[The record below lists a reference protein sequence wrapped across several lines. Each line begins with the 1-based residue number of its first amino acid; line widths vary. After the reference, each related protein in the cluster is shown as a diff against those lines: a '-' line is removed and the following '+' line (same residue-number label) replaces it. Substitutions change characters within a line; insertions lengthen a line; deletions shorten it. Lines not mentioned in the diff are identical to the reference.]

1 MTNTVT
7 AVKIDVNG
15 QATIV
20 ELQADGQGVGKAVR
34 EALDCRNFD
43 VVRLAPGLD
52 MWIDDEGLFT
62 DDPEVNR
69 VATRIARSYGL
80 RWQPYVGT
88 VVFASSDQEGETQ
101 SLSEDQVA
109 ALVNTADFGG
119 LLVLDASRDAAN
131 GAGVVA

>member
-20 ELQADGQGVGKAVR
+20 ELQADGQGVGKAFR

-62 DDPEVNR
+62 DNPEVNR

-88 VVFASSDQEGETQ
+88 VVFASSDQEGETH

-119 LLVLDASRDAAN
+119 LLVLDASRDATN
-131 GAGVVA
+131 DTKVVA

>member
-20 ELQADGQGVGKAVR
+20 ELQADGQGVGKAFR

-52 MWIDDEGLFT
+52 MWIDDEGAVHGRSGSQPRR
-62 DDPEVNR
+62 DPHCQV
-69 VATRIARSYGL
+69 L
-80 RWQPYVGT
+80 RPP
-88 VVFASSDQEGETQ
+88 
-101 SLSEDQVA
+101 LA
-109 ALVNTADFGG
+109 ALCGNGG
-119 LLVLDASRDAAN
+119 VRLQ
-131 GAGVVA
+131 

>member
-20 ELQADGQGVGKAVR
+20 ELQADGQGVGKAFR

-69 VATRIARSYGL
+69 VATPHCQVL
-80 RWQPYVGT
+80 RPP
-88 VVFASSDQEGETQ
+88 
-101 SLSEDQVA
+101 LA
-109 ALVNTADFGG
+109 ALCGNGG
-119 LLVLDASRDAAN
+119 VRLQ
-131 GAGVVA
+131 

>member
-20 ELQADGQGVGKAVR
+20 ELQADGQGVGKAFR

-52 MWIDDEGLFT
+52 MWIDDEGCSRT
-62 DDPEVNR
+62 IR
-69 VATRIARSYGL
+69 KST
-80 RWQPYVGT
+80 
-88 VVFASSDQEGETQ
+88 
-101 SLSEDQVA
+101 
-109 ALVNTADFGG
+109 
-119 LLVLDASRDAAN
+119 ASRPALPGPTAS
-131 GAGVVA
+131 AGSLMWERWCSPPVTRKAKPTASRRIRSPRW